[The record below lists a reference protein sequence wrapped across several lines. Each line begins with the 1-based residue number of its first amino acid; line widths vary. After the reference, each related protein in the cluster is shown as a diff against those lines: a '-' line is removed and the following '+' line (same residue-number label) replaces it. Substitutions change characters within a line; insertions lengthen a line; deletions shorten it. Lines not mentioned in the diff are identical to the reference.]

1 MSENFYETIIL
12 PLINGSTENRAAPE
26 SEFWEFGIVETS
38 YSPGF
43 DHLEIV
49 NNRCADTLLPII
61 GRVCMKVCELGFE
74 HATVNHSLQFVNPVI
89 NSSVKSRIRIDMD
102 DKVYVEGLY
111 NYDRLKDDESRS
123 IVSKSNMKE
132 VARKL
137 PITPKYVFIQ
147 ETANLDENVISELG
161 FPKDIYRTIRNVN
174 KRTNMGSLRDNN
186 DISEEFKYTTSDN
199 LFLQY
204 DSTELKILFNCKYG
218 FKHVN
223 CDFEPEIRNAFKD
236 QFDGIIV
243 TYYMFHFG

>member
-1 MSENFYETIIL
+1 
-12 PLINGSTENRAAPE
+12 
-26 SEFWEFGIVETS
+26 
-38 YSPGF
+38 
-43 DHLEIV
+43 
-49 NNRCADTLLPII
+49 
-61 GRVCMKVCELGFE
+61 
-74 HATVNHSLQFVNPVI
+74 
-89 NSSVKSRIRIDMD
+89 MD

-186 DISEEFKYTTSDN
+186 DISEEFKYTISDN

-204 DSTELKILFNCKYG
+204 DSSITVRNKMIILFTSEYLSLIRTSEIWLCNKT
-218 FKHVN
+218 FKSSPS
-223 CDFEPEIRNAFKD
+223 DFMQVF
-236 QFDGIIV
+236 II
-243 TYYMFHFG
+243 YSRSMINNYQLYMFYFLERV